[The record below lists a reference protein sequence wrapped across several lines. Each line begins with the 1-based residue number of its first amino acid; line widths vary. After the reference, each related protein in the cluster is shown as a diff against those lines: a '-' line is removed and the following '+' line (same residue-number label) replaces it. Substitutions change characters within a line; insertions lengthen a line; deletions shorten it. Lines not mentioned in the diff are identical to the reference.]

1 MKTNKENKDPKKS
14 HQVETPP
21 PPQVMDPSA
30 PPEKQMDVE
39 KGQRSG
45 KHAPEK
51 KKESKEQKLAP
62 KDEL

>member
-14 HQVETPP
+14 HNVETPP

-30 PPEKQMDVE
+30 PPEKQMDG
-39 KGQRSG
+39 KGQRTG
-45 KHAPEK
+45 KRAPEK
-51 KKESKEQKLAP
+51 KKESKEQELAP